1 MLKCQKKWLELF
13 LKKFLLCTFRNNVE
27 SETVLY
33 LTNGRKRVRWII
45 PMDFLYVKKAPNRCH
60 FFQVVYGLSFILTRC
75 IVLNG
80 FNILLL
86 RFSVDIS

>member
-33 LTNGRKRVRWII
+33 LTNGRK
-45 PMDFLYVKKAPNRCH
+45 KKVSPKPLDLMKTVMYQFC
-60 FFQVVYGLSFILTRC
+60 S
-75 IVLNG
+75 
-80 FNILLL
+80 LLL
-86 RFSVDIS
+86 VSPMKKVSSLFV

>member
-33 LTNGRKRVRWII
+33 LTNGRKIGN
-45 PMDFLYVKKAPNRCH
+45 KKKW
-60 FFQVVYGLSFILTRC
+60 FKKVG
-75 IVLNG
+75 
-80 FNILLL
+80 
-86 RFSVDIS
+86 

>member
-33 LTNGRKRVRWII
+33 LTNGRKELSLS
-45 PMDFLYVKKAPNRCH
+45 DCKLASNENQNDYSSSSLFLRAINANPLRAPRSPSAPR
-60 FFQVVYGLSFILTRC
+60 LA
-75 IVLNG
+75 
-80 FNILLL
+80 
-86 RFSVDIS
+86 

>member
-33 LTNGRKRVRWII
+33 LTNGRKKRAQ
-45 PMDFLYVKKAPNRCH
+45 PSYNKSCH
-60 FFQVVYGLSFILTRC
+60 YI
-75 IVLNG
+75 NG
-80 FNILLL
+80 ATNLVNKPKHFW
-86 RFSVDIS
+86 

>member
-33 LTNGRKRVRWII
+33 LTNGRKRVRWTI

-60 FFQVVYGLSFILTRC
+60 FFQVVYGLSLNLTCC
-75 IVLNG
+75 IVSNG
-80 FNILLL
+80 FKTFVITI
-86 RFSVDIS
+86 FG

>member
-33 LTNGRKRVRWII
+33 LTNGSK
-45 PMDFLYVKKAPNRCH
+45 
-60 FFQVVYGLSFILTRC
+60 GLSLVQYRTKSFA
-75 IVLNG
+75 
-80 FNILLL
+80 
-86 RFSVDIS
+86 

>member
-33 LTNGRKRVRWII
+33 LTNGRKKEAVA
-45 PMDFLYVKKAPNRCH
+45 VATA
-60 FFQVVYGLSFILTRC
+60 SFEFIQLLGMKSQSIC
-75 IVLNG
+75 QCVL
-80 FNILLL
+80 F
-86 RFSVDIS
+86 

>member
-33 LTNGRKRVRWII
+33 LTNGRKGSPTAVAEHI
-45 PMDFLYVKKAPNRCH
+45 K
-60 FFQVVYGLSFILTRC
+60 
-75 IVLNG
+75 
-80 FNILLL
+80 NIRAKLKD
-86 RFSVDIS
+86 VGQNPIETVWGIGYKWH